1 MLAHSLPPLYD
12 APAGHAAQREDQQM
26 RSLLGTTNGEFV
38 HPYHHH
44 PSEHQSAGGKIWGQ
58 REGGKR
64 QSCSSVLLDHWMTSN
79 GIQDRVGEA
88 GKQGALH

>member
-1 MLAHSLPPLYD
+1 MASLCTHTITIQASISQP
-12 APAGHAAQREDQQM
+12 GEDM
-26 RSLLGTTNGEFV
+26 G
-38 HPYHHH
+38 P
-44 PSEHQSAGGKIWGQ
+44 